1 RSAGGG
7 ERLPSHAPGPP
18 GTAAAGSGL
27 GKLRAGGRVERPHQ
41 GTGVTMDL
49 TLLPDGGMSW
59 LDASGP
65 ESHIVLS
72 TRVRLARNLSGMSF
86 TVRSPYAERETV
98 LEVVAAAGRQTRQLK
113 EAALLRMDVLD
124 RADRQVLHERHLVSK
139 ELAGLERE
147 SQVRRGSAVLTSG
160 DAGVMINEED
170 HLRLQC
176 LRSGLALSQAY
187 ADLERLDAELGTRLP
202 FAFHP

>member
-1 RSAGGG
+1 MA
-7 ERLPSHAPGPP
+7 
-18 GTAAAGSGL
+18 
-27 GKLRAGGRVERPHQ
+27 
-41 GTGVTMDL
+41 DL

-86 TVRSPYAERETV
+86 TVRSTDSERETV
-98 LEVVAAAGRQTRQLK
+98 LDLVATAGRQTRRLK
-113 EAALLRMDVLD
+113 EAALFRMDGLD
-124 RADRQVLHERHLVSK
+124 RAERQVLHERHLVSK

-147 SQVRRGSAVLTSG
+147 GQVRRGAALLTNG
-160 DAGVMINEED
+160 EAGVMINEED

-176 LRSGLALSQAY
+176 LRSGLALPPAY
-187 ADLERLDAELGTRLP
+187 GDLERLD
-202 FAFHP
+202 